1 MRMYESG
8 SESRQKKWQIKV
20 LVRGIVKK
28 KVGGNNWQYALKRV
42 DAPQQK
48 LAFMFEI
55 MKFKKNKISI

>member
-1 MRMYESG
+1 MRVDK
-8 SESRQKKWQIKV
+8 KKWSIKV

-42 DAPQQK
+42 VDAPQQK